1 MLDEMKKN
9 SATTMLV
16 IGIMLVAV
24 NATLITSTFDGLI
37 SDGMA
42 QQVTDAYD
50 EEADFDEEWAT
61 STSEKVYFGYNL
73 TDVDALSSEDPSN
86 AYTKVGPW
94 IYNVTSHKEILEW
107 NDEEGTMTYSEYE
120 VFEWCEECTWLD
132 RDGSMGAVGEIYD
145 SVPGTNAVSYTH
157 LRAHDTS

>member
-73 TDVDALSSEDPSN
+73 TDVDIRKRQEQPKIDNRLLEEVLNEIKKEEDSPITKGIEASAEEIKTSN
-86 AYTKVGPW
+86 KGLMSRK
-94 IYNVTSHKEILEW
+94 NNK
-107 NDEEGTMTYSEYE
+107 D
-120 VFEWCEECTWLD
+120 D
-132 RDGSMGAVGEIYD
+132 KDGI
-145 SVPGTNAVSYTH
+145 
-157 LRAHDTS
+157 